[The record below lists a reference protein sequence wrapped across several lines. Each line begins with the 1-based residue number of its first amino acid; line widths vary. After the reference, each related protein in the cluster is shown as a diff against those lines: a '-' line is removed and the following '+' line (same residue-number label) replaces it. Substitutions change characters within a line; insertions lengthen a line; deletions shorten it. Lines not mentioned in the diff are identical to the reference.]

1 MTNAS
6 FPSHLVD
13 PKEKGR
19 DWILQYCKAAFD
31 SFENDTPREIFYHA
45 RYRYEV
51 QKAYAMGN
59 QSINKYKP
67 LMGVDEEASE
77 TWLNI
82 DWSVIPIVP
91 KFRRIALGKLSKVD
105 FNIVATPIDSLANE
119 ETQAYFAD
127 TKAKLLIR
135 EQAKQIDPELLNSP
149 ALQLSPQE
157 AKDMEEL
164 EMQMNYTFKHQ
175 MAIEAEEGIK
185 LIFTQN
191 EMPQLRN
198 YVKEDVFDHGVGGY
212 KEYIDSNGAVKIRKI
227 TPRNILINHCKR
239 PDFKDASY
247 VGEIIEMTIAD
258 LKQAAGNQFTELEY
272 ENLAKSYIGQLGNPK
287 EWPSS
292 LSVYNKGY
300 DRFRIRILDL
310 EFFSVNQM
318 VYESRIDRRG
328 NKIYARGKYED
339 RNKRKEKFERVAYK
353 VVYKAKWVIGTDY
366 MFDFGLSTDMKRAKS
381 SLMDT
386 EMSYHLF
393 APEFY
398 DMKAYGMM
406 EQLIPIADS
415 IQINW
420 YKLQNAINQ
429 ARPKGIIIEM
439 GALEDIPLG
448 KGGAKLQPLE
458 VLDLYN
464 KTGTLV
470 YRKLDQQG
478 RATNYKPIEELENGL
493 GRDVMNFM
501 NLIQS
506 DIQMIRDI
514 TGMNEMTDGST
525 PDPRTLTTVARMAQ
539 ESTSN
544 ALAHIVN
551 ADKVLLESVASAVML
566 RLQDV
571 VSRQPIEGYVRSLG
585 GNTLKF
591 LKVSPKLSM
600 HEFGIMIE
608 DKPSDEAK
616 AKLMGMVQSMSA
628 QGLMDIE
635 DAIIIENTDNLKVA
649 QQLLAYKTKKRKEE
663 EQQKAIQ
670 QQQMNAQVQMQS
682 SQAAEQAK
690 QQTLQVE
697 GQVKG
702 QLIQVEKEYEAK
714 LLEIKY
720 QYELQLEQMR
730 QGGKLA
736 SKKLENQGNKSVQ
749 KIKNGDIDEE
759 MDVYDEEK
767 MKAQQMEAEAL
778 QEQMEQMQ
786 GEEMEELEGEEM
798 EGEEMEEETTEINED
813 GTEQQPTELQ
823 GEGEEELA
831 DEELV

>member
-1 MTNAS
+1 
-6 FPSHLVD
+6 
-13 PKEKGR
+13 
-19 DWILQYCKAAFD
+19 
-31 SFENDTPREIFYHA
+31 
-45 RYRYEV
+45 
-51 QKAYAMGN
+51 
-59 QSINKYKP
+59 
-67 LMGVDEEASE
+67 
-77 TWLNI
+77 
-82 DWSVIPIVP
+82 
-91 KFRRIALGKLSKVD
+91 
-105 FNIVATPIDSLANE
+105 
-119 ETQAYFAD
+119 
-127 TKAKLLIR
+127 
-135 EQAKQIDPELLNSP
+135 
-149 ALQLSPQE
+149 
-157 AKDMEEL
+157 
-164 EMQMNYTFKHQ
+164 
-175 MAIEAEEGIK
+175 
-185 LIFTQN
+185 
-191 EMPQLRN
+191 
-198 YVKEDVFDHGVGGY
+198 
-212 KEYIDSNGAVKIRKI
+212 
-227 TPRNILINHCKR
+227 
-239 PDFKDASY
+239 
-247 VGEIIEMTIAD
+247 
-258 LKQAAGNQFTELEY
+258 
-272 ENLAKSYIGQLGNPK
+272 
-287 EWPSS
+287 
-292 LSVYNKGY
+292 
-300 DRFRIRILDL
+300 
-310 EFFSVNQM
+310 
-318 VYESRIDRRG
+318 
-328 NKIYARGKYED
+328 
-339 RNKRKEKFERVAYK
+339 
-353 VVYKAKWVIGTDY
+353 
-366 MFDFGLSTDMKRAKS
+366 MFDFGLCTDMKRAKS

-470 YRKLDQQG
+470 YRKLDAQG

-539 ESTSN
+539 ESTNN
-544 ALAHIVN
+544 ALAHIIN
-551 ADKVLLESVASAVML
+551 ADRVLLTSVAEAVML

-571 VSRQPIEGYVRSLG
+571 VSRQPVEGYVRSLG

-591 LKVSPKLSM
+591 LKLSPKLAM

-608 DKPSDEAK
+608 DKPTDEAK
-616 AKLMGMVQSMSA
+616 AQLMSMVQGMSA

-649 QQLLAYKTKKRKEE
+649 QQLLAYKIKKRKEE
-663 EQQKAIQ
+663 DEKKAMQ

-690 QQTLQVE
+690 QQTIQIE
-697 GQVKG
+697 GQVKS

-730 QGGKLA
+730 QGGKLT
-736 SKKLENQGNKSVQ
+736 SKKLENQGKKSVQ
-749 KIKNGDIDEE
+749 KMKNGEMDDE
-759 MDVYDEEK
+759 MDVYDEQA
-767 MKAQQMEAEAL
+767 MQAQQAQADMMAQQMNEE
-778 QEQMEQMQ
+778 EPTEEVGSEDQMEPN
-786 GEEMEELEGEEM
+786 EPMEDTPEDQVEDTM
-798 EGEEMEEETTEINED
+798 EGEVEEDTTEE
-813 GTEQQPTELQ
+813 
-823 GEGEEELA
+823 
-831 DEELV
+831 